1 MKILTFLLDF
11 KVFMKKEYE
20 MSQRLLDDCITAD
33 YSEIHLVVPFKV
45 LNYAVYGRKLSSK
58 RNGSFR
64 FQTNGLFLKMNVF
77 HGVVMTTFNYYSV
90 NHQSGLLRDTFS
102 KFSNIF

>member
-1 MKILTFLLDF
+1 MT
-11 KVFMKKEYE
+11 KEYE
-20 MSQRLLDDCITAD
+20 MFRRLLDDCITAD

-64 FQTNGLFLKMNVF
+64 FQTNGLFLKYERVK
-77 HGVVMTTFNYYSV
+77 
-90 NHQSGLLRDTFS
+90 LFS
-102 KFSNIF
+102 PFIQLNLKDLIKEV

>member
-1 MKILTFLLDF
+1 MVLYDF
-11 KVFMKKEYE
+11 KVFMTKEYE
-20 MSQRLLDDCITAD
+20 MFKKLLDDCITAD

-64 FQTNGLFLKMNVF
+64 FQANGLF
-77 HGVVMTTFNYYSV
+77 
-90 NHQSGLLRDTFS
+90 
-102 KFSNIF
+102 